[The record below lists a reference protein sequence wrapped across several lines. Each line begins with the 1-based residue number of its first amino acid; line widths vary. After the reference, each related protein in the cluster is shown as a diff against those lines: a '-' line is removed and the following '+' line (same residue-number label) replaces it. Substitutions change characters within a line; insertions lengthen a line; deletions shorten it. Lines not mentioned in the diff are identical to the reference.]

1 MDYEYACK
9 GGWSKDDPLVV
20 HFNASSIQLDLKEQE
35 KDPWK
40 IVPLTS
46 PPEVST
52 FETSQ
57 LDNRFHYRS
66 PKLPSVTFSLV
77 KRFHTVHMSFSC
89 YLTRGSSDCFTKW
102 I

>member
-20 HFNASSIQLDLKEQE
+20 HFHASSIQLDLKEQE

-52 FETSQ
+52 V
-57 LDNRFHYRS
+57 
-66 PKLPSVTFSLV
+66 VTC
-77 KRFHTVHMSFSC
+77 TVGYSSFTTDHQSC
-89 YLTRGSSDCFTKW
+89 CQ
-102 I
+102 